1 MDRQQS
7 ASFGDAPRAALESS
21 PPELT
26 KILTQTY
33 STCKMTDSWGTW
45 ETVFN
50 HLWANGSGTL
60 RDQLRQSCEYII
72 EMVLRNM
79 KVADVFGLRKQL
91 VIDELLP
98 RSMPLQQFTAM
109 YLALH
114 AAKDRQYVSRDE
126 TDKAL
131 SVKDVYKKLTDMKAK
146 SSFVIARE
154 TPGAILLTYVK
165 TQEQGTNLYATT
177 KDSIESKVIIDA
189 QLGPYS
195 LSDILRSRR
204 CYWEKDEEGKD
215 AKGLALAIKQLYHPV
230 TLGDGGDFSYISSDE
245 EANDSDVTAPLNDN
259 SFYKNR
265 FATNADKKFIY
276 LSVTH
281 MADRYQ
287 IDGMQLVAPQMTL
300 EDGTSEPDSIP
311 ALSQGIAGHLSHIVK
326 WNPESF
332 PTIKKEHTLSK
343 LYNDRNVSIDLEYK
357 NYCDQHARPA
367 WVDDTMFMR
376 NMQVQERTLALA
388 GLMARRYQTNART
401 FASNMRAEARA
412 NVKPMDLGET
422 IRTLSSL
429 DLRRGSGAYSSI
441 LRIPPSI
448 VEPAYTLSRLPTLQM
463 TWDTFFENFAL
474 LSSTLEPHVS

>member
-1 MDRQQS
+1 MATRQH
-7 ASFGDAPRAALESS
+7 ASLDDAPRAAPESS

-45 ETVFN
+45 ETVFK
-50 HLWANGSGTL
+50 HLWASGSGTL
-60 RDQLRQSCEYII
+60 RDQLRQSCEYMII
-72 EMVLRNM
+72 TVLSNM
-79 KVADVFGLRKQL
+79 KVADIFGLREEL
-91 VIDELLP
+91 VIGELLP
-98 RSMPLQQFTAM
+98 RSMPLQQFTAI
-109 YLALH
+109 YSAFH
-114 AAKDRQYVSRDE
+114 AAEDRQYAKRDE
-126 TDKAL
+126 LRKAL
-131 SVKDVYKKLTDMKAK
+131 SVQDVYDKVISMTAK

-165 TQEQGTNLYATT
+165 TQKQGTNLYATT

-204 CYWEKDEEGKD
+204 CYWEKDEEGED
-215 AKGLALAIKQLYHPV
+215 AKGLALAIKQLYNPV
-230 TLGDGGDFSYISSDE
+230 TTGGDESLSDSS
-245 EANDSDVTAPLNDN
+245 ASVNSSAPGNDN
-259 SFYKNR
+259 RYFRDRST
-265 FATNADKKFIY
+265 TNADKKFIY

-287 IDGMQLVAPQMTL
+287 INGIQLVAPKMTSGQ
-300 EDGTSEPDSIP
+300 DGNSEPDSIP
-311 ALSQGIAGHLSHIVK
+311 TLSQGIANHLPRIVR

-332 PTIKKEHTLSK
+332 PTIEMEYTLSE
-343 LYNDRNVSIDLEYK
+343 LYNDRNVSLDLEYK
-357 NYCDQHARPA
+357 NYCDQHARTA

-463 TWDTFFENFAL
+463 TWDTFFKNFAS